1 MSLAAVTPTEL
12 SSPAFAPPEL
22 VRLFDR
28 VATGYGRA
36 TLRFL
41 PFAADRLLFRL
52 RPRPGEKVLDVATG
66 IGTVALGAARLV
78 QPGGRVSGVDLSEGM
93 LEQAEDE
100 TRRRGLTNAD
110 WHAMD
115 GQHLE
120 FRAGYFHAVACSAGL
135 AYLGDPQA
143 ALADW
148 FRVLR
153 PGGRLLLTVFSSRAF
168 EPMAGLLVDRLR
180 ALGAPRVHSA
190 PPFPWHRVGE
200 PGLCQRM
207 LEAAGFA
214 DVASERLQV
223 GYHLT
228 QADDWWDIVWHSDLR
243 GLLDELPAEAQASL
257 RLDHLEEVAALASED
272 GIWMDVETWLVG
284 GRKPAA

>member
-1 MSLAAVTPTEL
+1 MALTAVTPNEL
-12 SSPAFAPPEL
+12 SSPAFSPSEL

-28 VATGYGRA
+28 VAPGYGRA

-52 RPRPGEKVLDVATG
+52 RPRPEEKVLDVATG
-66 IGTVALGAARLV
+66 VGTVALGAARLI

-93 LEQAEDE
+93 LERAEE
-100 TRRRGLTNAD
+100 EARRRGLTNAD

-120 FRAGYFHAVACSAGL
+120 FRSGYFHAVACNAGL
-135 AYLGDPQA
+135 AYMSDAQA

-153 PGGRLLLTVFSSRAF
+153 PGGRLLLTVFSPAAF
-168 EPMAGLLVDRLR
+168 EPMAALLVNRLR
-180 ALGAPRVHSA
+180 ALGGSRVQSV
-190 PPFPWHRVGE
+190 PPLPWHRLGDRE
-200 PGLCQRM
+200 RCQRM

-214 DVASERLQV
+214 DVAAERLQV
-223 GYHLT
+223 GFHLAG
-228 QADDWWDIVWHSDLR
+228 ADDWWDLVWHSDLR
-243 GLLDELPAEAQASL
+243 GLLDELPEEAQARL
-257 RLDHLEEVAALASED
+257 RVDHLEEVAALASAD
-272 GIWMDVETWLVG
+272 GIWMDAETWLVG
-284 GRKPAA
+284 GRKPAG